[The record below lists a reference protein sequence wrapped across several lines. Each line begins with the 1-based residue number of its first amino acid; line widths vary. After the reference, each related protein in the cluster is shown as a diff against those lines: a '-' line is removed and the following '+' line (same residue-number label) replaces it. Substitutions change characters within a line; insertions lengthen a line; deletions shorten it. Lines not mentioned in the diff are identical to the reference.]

1 MTDAVRF
8 RTWATLGEVLQARD
22 MMRQGLGLREAAEQ
36 LGVTRA
42 ALDEALWQHIGRMPK
57 QENGNG

>member
-1 MTDAVRF
+1 MIEAARF

-36 LGVTRA
+36 LGVTRS
-42 ALDEALWQHIGRMPK
+42 ALDEALWQHIGRMP
-57 QENGNG
+57 ESEDGNG